1 MMNLNLDAMK
11 SDTVRKKEIRRYIG
25 KILMDALVAER
36 GAENVVYIPKT
47 VEVGENAVKITGDSI
62 AVCVGT
68 ITNKEGYVVD
78 AVVIVGMT
86 VKNWNDVARK
96 DDKVTLAINM
106 DDIRDA
112 VKGLEQPFSPSGENL
127 HKKNGSSG
135 MKFVHFA
142 NRQTPGNLV

>member
-1 MMNLNLDAMK
+1 MMNLDAMK

-96 DDKVTLAINM
+96 DEKVTLAINM
-106 DDIRDA
+106 DDIREA
-112 VKGLEQPFSPSGENL
+112 VKGLEQPFSPIY
-127 HKKNGSSG
+127 KKI
-135 MKFVHFA
+135 
-142 NRQTPGNLV
+142 RRIL

>member
-62 AVCVGT
+62 AICVGT

-112 VKGLEQPFSPSGENL
+112 VKGLE
-127 HKKNGSSG
+127 
-135 MKFVHFA
+135 
-142 NRQTPGNLV
+142 

>member
-1 MMNLNLDAMK
+1 MMNLDAMK

-96 DDKVTLAINM
+96 DEKVTLAINM
-106 DDIRDA
+106 DDIREA
-112 VKGLEQPFSPSGENL
+112 VKGLEQPFSPIY
-127 HKKNGSSG
+127 KKIRR
-135 MKFVHFA
+135 M
-142 NRQTPGNLV
+142 L

>member
-1 MMNLNLDAMK
+1 MMNLDNIK
-11 SDTVRKKEIRRYIG
+11 SDPARKKEIRSYMG
-25 KILMDALVAER
+25 KILMTALIAEF

-68 ITNKEGYVVD
+68 ITNKEGYTVD

-106 DDIRDA
+106 DDIEEA
-112 VKGLEQPFSPSGENL
+112 VKGL
-127 HKKNGSSG
+127 K
-135 MKFVHFA
+135 
-142 NRQTPGNLV
+142 